1 MDRGRKKKMK
11 KGPFRISC
19 SIFFERVG
27 QKPTAPSEQARES
40 QTGLDAE
47 IPERKN

>member
-11 KGPFRISC
+11 KRTFPQGG
-19 SIFFERVG
+19 EG